1 MCKNMEEKRMA
12 NAVLSVFF
20 TTFAKRQ
27 AMFGGMKTGF
37 LRSSLA
43 LLSQKNKAAILAG
56 NRLLA

>member
-1 MCKNMEEKRMA
+1 MEEKRMT

-20 TTFAKRQ
+20 TTFAKQQ